1 MPGLKHTESAGNF
14 YITTIKMVQ
23 KCVQLVE
30 ISTFLPK
37 VNTTLAH
44 LEPGC
49 PWCMVL
55 TTTTKGRS
63 DGH

>member
-1 MPGLKHTESAGNF
+1 
-14 YITTIKMVQ
+14 MVQ
-23 KCVQLVE
+23 KCEQLVE

-63 DGH
+63 DGHWSSQIVDPKLYP